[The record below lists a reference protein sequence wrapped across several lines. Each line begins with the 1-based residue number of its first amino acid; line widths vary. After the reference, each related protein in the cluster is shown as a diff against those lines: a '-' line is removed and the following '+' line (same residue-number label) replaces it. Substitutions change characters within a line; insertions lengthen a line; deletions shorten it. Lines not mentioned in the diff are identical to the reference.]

1 MEQILQES
9 TVFIL
14 SMAIAT
20 QSQTDWFC
28 SVHAVKQSMRR
39 GVRWVRRMLGGWSL
53 RLAMVRSRI
62 SYPAPLITFPASA
75 GLESLK
81 GGRSPVSTTL
91 TA

>member
-1 MEQILQES
+1 MEPILQES

-14 SMAIAT
+14 SMVIAS
-20 QSQTDWFC
+20 QSQTDWSCFG
-28 SVHAVKQSMRR
+28 HAVKQSMRR

-81 GGRSPVSTTL
+81 GGRTPVSTTL
-91 TA
+91 TV

>member
-1 MEQILQES
+1 MEQILQEF

-20 QSQTDWFC
+20 QSQTDWSCFD
-28 SVHAVKQSMRR
+28 HAARQTIKR
-39 GVRWVRRMLGGWSL
+39 GLRWLRRMLGGWSL

-62 SYPAPLITFPASA
+62 LYPAPLITFPVSA
-75 GLESLK
+75 GLVSLK
-81 GGRSPVSTTL
+81 GGRSHVSTTS